1 MDVFGRAG
9 SYKTTVFN
17 SLTLSMLTVCV
28 RQADPSLSNGGE
40 GTTEG
45 EVERGEES
53 KHYL

>member
-9 SYKTTVFN
+9 SYKTVFN
-17 SLTLSMLTVCV
+17 SLNMLTVRV

-40 GTTEG
+40 GATEG

>member
-17 SLTLSMLTVCV
+17 SLSVLTGRV

-40 GTTEG
+40 GATEG
-45 EVERGEES
+45 EVERSEES

>member
-9 SYKTTVFN
+9 SYKTTVFK
-17 SLTLSMLTVCV
+17 SLSVLTGRV

-40 GTTEG
+40 GATEG
-45 EVERGEES
+45 EVERSEES